1 MTSRLARSGSTII
14 SSPIDTVDSS
24 TGHIRA
30 LDGVRGLAILMVMVG
45 HFWLGAHPQNAF
57 ESGLYTVLQNG
68 WIGVDL
74 FFVLSGF
81 LITGILLDAKGADG
95 YFRNFYARRVLR
107 IFPLYYGFLFA
118 FFILAPR
125 LMNPAAG
132 GPFAESSG
140 SQIWFWTYASNYLS
154 LVKGAELPQGL
165 NHFWTLAVEE
175 QFYLI
180 WPAIVFVTSRATL
193 KKLCL
198 SLIVA
203 AFAFRLGLRLTDY
216 YHTGGLVL
224 TPARIDTLA
233 LGGWLAAMV
242 REQRTRDWVG
252 RIAPGAFIVAAVAL
266 LVLNLPDERLFGY
279 DIEMQ
284 SFGFPLLALM
294 SASLIVLTTSTIH
307 RAGRVRRAFDS
318 RPLGFF
324 GKYSY
329 GMYVLHLPLVVALER
344 AGFGISSFPRVANS
358 DVPGA
363 IAYTLIA
370 ITLTALL
377 AFASWHLYEKQ
388 FLKLKR
394 FFPLPSSGDGGLARL
409 QNVDDPGGGDGRGPR
424 WSQLELEPVVAARN
438 EGEVENH

>member
-1 MTSRLARSGSTII
+1 M
-14 SSPIDTVDSS
+14 
-24 TGHIRA
+24 
-30 LDGVRGLAILMVMVG
+30 RGLAILMVMVG
-45 HFWLGAHPQNAF
+45 HFWLGAHPQGAI

-81 LITGILLDAKGADG
+81 LITGILLDAKGANG

-118 FFILAPR
+118 FFIVAPR
-125 LMNPAAG
+125 LIDPAAG
-132 GPFAESSG
+132 GPFAESRG
-140 SQIWFWTYASNYLS
+140 TQIWFWTYTTNFLS
-154 LVKGAELPQGL
+154 LVKGARLPLGL

-180 WPAIVFVTSRATL
+180 WPAVVFVTSRSTL

-198 SLIVA
+198 SLLVA

-224 TPARIDTLA
+224 TPGRIDTLA
-233 LGGWLAAMV
+233 VGGWLAVMV
-242 REQRTRDWVG
+242 REQRTRDLVG
-252 RIAPGAFIVAAVAL
+252 RIAPAAFIAATVAL
-266 LVLNLPDERLFGY
+266 LMLNLPDERIFGY
-279 DIEMQ
+279 DLEMQ
-284 SFGFPLLALM
+284 TFGFPLLAVM
-294 SASLIVLTTSTIH
+294 SASLIVLTTSAMH
-307 RAGRVRRAFDS
+307 RGGRVRRSFES
-318 RPLGFF
+318 RLLGFF

-344 AGFGISSFPRVANS
+344 LGFGISAFPRVANS

-363 IAYTLIA
+363 IAYSLIA
-370 ITLTALL
+370 ITLTTLL

-394 FFPLPSSGDGGLARL
+394 FFPLPSSGGAGLVRL
-409 QNVDDPGGGDGRGPR
+409 QDVDDPGGGDGRSPR
-424 WSQLELEPVVAARN
+424 GSQLELEPVVTAGN
-438 EGEVENH
+438 EGQVEHH

>member
-1 MTSRLARSGSTII
+1 M
-14 SSPIDTVDSS
+14 
-24 TGHIRA
+24 
-30 LDGVRGLAILMVMVG
+30 RGLAILMVMVG
-45 HFWLGAHPQNAF
+45 HFWLGAHPQGAL

-118 FFILAPR
+118 FFVLVPK

-140 SQIWFWTYASNYLS
+140 SQIWFWTYTSNFLS
-154 LVKGAELPQGL
+154 LVKGAKLPVTSARWYL
-165 NHFWTLAVEE
+165 PLAVEE

-180 WPAIVFVTSRATL
+180 WPGIVFVTSRSTL

-198 SLIVA
+198 SLVVA

-233 LGGWLAAMV
+233 LGGWLAVMV

-252 RIAPGAFIVAAVAL
+252 RIAPATFAAAAVAL
-266 LVLNLPDERLFGY
+266 LILNLPDERMFGY
-279 DIEMQ
+279 DLEMQ
-284 SFGFPLLALM
+284 TFGFPLLALM
-294 SASLIVLTTSTIH
+294 SASLIVLTTSAMH
-307 RAGRVRRAFDS
+307 RGGRVRRAFDS

-344 AGFGISSFPRVANS
+344 VGFGISSFPRVANS
-358 DVPGA
+358 DVAGA

-370 ITLTALL
+370 ITVTTLL
-377 AFASWHLYEKQ
+377 AFASWHLYERQ

-409 QNVDDPGGGDGRGPR
+409 QDVDDPGGGDRRGPR
-424 WSQLELEPVVAARN
+424 RGQLELEPVVAAGN
-438 EGEVENH
+438 EGEVEHH